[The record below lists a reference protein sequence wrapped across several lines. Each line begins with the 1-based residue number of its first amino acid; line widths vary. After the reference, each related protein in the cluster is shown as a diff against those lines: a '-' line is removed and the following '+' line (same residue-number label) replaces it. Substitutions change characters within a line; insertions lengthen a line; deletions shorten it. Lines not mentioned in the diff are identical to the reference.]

1 MEESLRVRVG
11 RRVQVVLIHA
21 DASEEPL
28 TLDVV
33 PDAAADFERGLLGE
47 GTPLAKAL
55 AGRRGGEVV
64 TYRVGDL
71 RQVRV
76 LAVTRSPAGLDLSSA
91 ARRQEVIDK
100 AVSESDR
107 TNALNFASSFSSKWG
122 GYEPDGIEDWADAL
136 GLGAVDEVS
145 P

>member
-11 RRVQVVLIHA
+11 RRVQIVLIHA
-21 DASEEPL
+21 DANEEAL
-28 TLDVV
+28 TIDIVA
-33 PDAAADFERGLLGE
+33 DAAADFERGLLGE

-55 AGRRGGEVV
+55 AGRRGGETVE
-64 TYRVGDL
+64 YRAGDL

-76 LAVTRSPAGLDLSSA
+76 VAVMRSPADLDLSSA
-91 ARRQEVIDK
+91 ARRQEIIDK

-122 GYEPDGIEDWADAL
+122 GYEPAGIEDWAHPNDRTNPDITA
-136 GLGAVDEVS
+136 
-145 P
+145 

>member
-1 MEESLRVRVG
+1 MQESLHVRVG
-11 RRVQVVLIHA
+11 RRVQVVLLHQ
-21 DASEEPL
+21 DASEEAL
-28 TLDVV
+28 TLDIVA
-33 PDAAADFERGLLGE
+33 DAAADFEQGLLGE

-55 AGRRGGEVV
+55 IGRRGGELVD
-64 TYRVGDL
+64 YRVGDL

-76 LAVTRSPAGLDLSSA
+76 LNVTRSPAGLDLDSA

-122 GYEPDGIEDWADAL
+122 GYEPAGIEDWTPRQ
-136 GLGAVDEVS
+136 E
-145 P
+145 

>member
-1 MEESLRVRVG
+1 MEENLRVRVG
-11 RRVQVVLIHA
+11 RRVQIVLSHA
-21 DASEEPL
+21 DDSEEAL

-64 TYRVGDL
+64 TYRAGDL

-76 LAVTRSPAGLDLSSA
+76 LAVTRSPADLDLSAA

-122 GYEPDGIEDWADAL
+122 GYEPAGIEDWKQ
-136 GLGAVDEVS
+136 GE
-145 P
+145 

>member
-11 RRVQVVLIHA
+11 RRVQVMLIHV
-21 DASEEPL
+21 DTSEEAL

-33 PDAAADFERGLLGE
+33 LDAAADFERGLLGE

-55 AGRRGGEVV
+55 TGRRSGEVID
-64 TYRVGDL
+64 YRVGDL

-76 LAVTRSPAGLDLSSA
+76 VAVTRSPADLDLSSA
-91 ARRQEVIDK
+91 ARRQEIIDK

-122 GYEPDGIEDWADAL
+122 GYEPAGIEDWEAHRD
-136 GLGAVDEVS
+136 
-145 P
+145 

>member
-1 MEESLRVRVG
+1 MEESLRVRMG

-21 DASEEPL
+21 DASEETL
-28 TLDVV
+28 TLDIV
-33 PDAAADFERGLLGE
+33 PDAAADFARGLLGV

-55 AGRRGGEVV
+55 VGRRGGESVD
-64 TYRVGDL
+64 YHVGDL

-76 LAVTRSPAGLDLSSA
+76 LVVTRSPADLDLSSA
-91 ARRQEVIDK
+91 TRRQEIIDK

-122 GYEPDGIEDWADAL
+122 GYEPDGIERWEQDD
-136 GLGAVDEVS
+136 
-145 P
+145 